1 MDKDRSRYEHLAPL
15 RALPTDASS
24 DAELVNLAIAG
35 NDLAFAQIMRRYNR
49 LLFRTARSILKN
61 DDDTQDALQE
71 AYLRAWRALASFRS
85 EARLSTWLVRIE
97 ANEALGRLRG
107 NGAQSAHIVP
117 LSASVDAD
125 DETPEM
131 QMQAN
136 PNDQPE
142 PLALRAQIRQ
152 QIEARI
158 DTLPDAFRTVF
169 MLRGVEEMSVEEV
182 ALALGIPEA
191 TVRTRF
197 FRARS
202 MLREGLSRDIDMA
215 LGDAFSFAGPRCDR
229 IVEGVLAMIA
239 HARESSRP

>member
-1 MDKDRSRYEHLAPL
+1 MNTLQSVP
-15 RALPTDASS
+15 PVPSDASS
-24 DAELVNLAIAG
+24 DAELVSLSLAG

-49 LLFRTARSILKN
+49 LLFRTARSILKS

-71 AYLRAWRALASFRS
+71 AYLRAWRALVTFRA
-85 EARLSTWLVRIE
+85 EARLSTWLVRIV
-97 ANEALGRLRG
+97 ANEALGRLRR
-107 NGAQSAHIVP
+107 NGTQTARIVP

-142 PLALRAQIRQ
+142 PSVMRAQIRQ

-182 ALALGIPEA
+182 ALVLGIPEA

-202 MLREGLSRDIDMA
+202 LLREGLSRDIDMA
-215 LGDAFSFAGPRCDR
+215 VGDAFSFAGVRCDR
-229 IVEGVLAMIA
+229 IVAGVLAKIA
-239 HARESSRP
+239 HERESSRP